1 MQDIHEF
8 NDFLNWNLINF
19 YSIIFILLCFT
30 LFFVFRFFRKKS
42 KKIEEKI
49 EKKQEIN
56 FLEELEKIKNDPNF
70 LQEWLGLFSLF
81 LEEKWWIK
89 NVSKMTLDE
98 VWKLKLEKKYF
109 DIFKEIY
116 FLVYDKKEVSSDK
129 KYEIYSILKEI
140 FK

>member
-30 LFFVFRFFRKKS
+30 LFFVFRFFRKKTE
-42 KKIEEKI
+42 KIEEKI
-49 EKKQEIN
+49 IEKQEIN
-56 FLEELEKIKNDPNF
+56 FLESLEKIKNDTNF

-116 FLVYDKKEVSSDK
+116 FLVYDKKEVSLDK